1 MKQDRKAW
9 VRLVVFAVLFV
20 GLTLAGVWYAVSR
33 SGFGVA
39 QLEDFQELPW
49 WTKAGVAGFA
59 LAILGTDMWRL
70 VMVGRAVGVRIGFG
84 AALDATIANNFFSWI
99 TPGAALGEP
108 ATIYM
113 LGRRGVPWDAAAL
126 IAFGK
131 TATSVALVFGL
142 AFLFLFLGLGPE
154 LHWAVMAPFVS
165 GGTVV
170 AGMVGVFVVGAIWP
184 EPVKAWLRRKEVGWL
199 ARWPWRRPSL
209 GRGLSKTVETTCQT
223 VDRLVAF
230 RAGGFKGGLTILI
243 GHMLYYAAYAGLFMT
258 IAAGLGATDLRGLL
272 PVAVIYQTFTYSV
285 PTPGGA
291 GLSEGVA
298 EVFFGGYLPP
308 AKAVLTVLLFRG
320 TTIYLHIVMGLVYLP
335 IVGGMREIVE
345 RGKVQAVSSEG
356 VEDGPADGTDAEG

>member
-1 MKQDRKAW
+1 M
-9 VRLVVFAVLFV
+9 
-20 GLTLAGVWYAVSR
+20 
-33 SGFGVA
+33 
-39 QLEDFQELPW
+39 
-49 WTKAGVAGFA
+49 
-59 LAILGTDMWRL
+59 
-70 VMVGRAVGVRIGFG
+70 
-84 AALDATIANNFFSWI
+84 
-99 TPGAALGEP
+99 
-108 ATIYM
+108 
-113 LGRRGVPWDAAAL
+113 
-126 IAFGK
+126 
-131 TATSVALVFGL
+131 
-142 AFLFLFLGLGPE
+142 
-154 LHWAVMAPFVS
+154 
-165 GGTVV
+165 
-170 AGMVGVFVVGAIWP
+170 
-184 EPVKAWLRRKEVGWL
+184 
-199 ARWPWRRPSL
+199 
-209 GRGLSKTVETTCQT
+209 SKTVETTCQT